1 MPLALEGKQLLE
13 PQRAKT
19 RQAIGNKFASAFK
32 KMANAVLPSSEQPIL
47 GQSGISVFDDYQNK
61 AIAEAKSMAEIQA
74 ARQGFSSEEDKKAWI
89 INYLK
94 KNFGRDSEFKNAD
107 ITKLPEWALRDDI
120 KDPIAE
126 IKAAKQKKEELKGQA
141 GLMQSGFTK
150 GSVKIPT
157 DEEASADVGKINLML
172 GGNYTHPLKPNITSA
187 SVKAMAPTTAPTPE
201 VMATSVETSTP
212 AATME
217 APVEAPTP
225 SPSPIPEP
233 IIAPS
238 PKPASTSAY
247 APAYMATTTPT
258 STPEPAKE
266 SPHPWLNGIQ
276 ASINPQ
282 FAKPIQQ
289 AYKQPVKQFGSAEA
303 AFKAA
308 PYATEVSKVDGMGYV
323 PKAVPLSVGE
333 EVAENVKKS
342 KADIAAKG
350 LGSESDVEE
359 TDIAKPMRIT
369 NPYMDKYK
377 TGKIK

>member
-1 MPLALEGKQLLE
+1 MPLKQEKRQQQAQKELNKTKGEFASNFIYNLANPMVNAFRGSKVGKF
-13 PQRAKT
+13 AKEANLKNILYPVDVLGET
-19 RQAIGNKFASAFK
+19 GNK
-32 KMANAVLPSSEQPIL
+32 NLDEQQTAAIL
-47 GQSGISVFDDYQNK
+47 
-61 AIAEAKSMAEIQA
+61 EAKQEAELKFPDDEN
-74 ARQGFSSEEDKKAWI
+74 ARKNFIVS
-89 INYLK
+89 YLK
-94 KNFGRDSEFKNAD
+94 KNFAEDPYMTDFD
-107 ITKLPEWALRDDI
+107 LTQIPEWATKI
-120 KDPIAE
+120 SSKANNNPID
-126 IKAAKQKKEELKGQA
+126 QDG
-141 GLMQSGFTK
+141 
-150 GSVKIPT
+150 
-157 DEEASADVGKINLML
+157 ASLTN
-172 GGNYTHPLKPNITSA
+172 
-187 SVKAMAPTTAPTPE
+187 PTPSIS
-201 VMATSVETSTP
+201 TPVET
-212 AATME
+212 
-217 APVEAPTP
+217 PTP

-333 EVAENVKKS
+333 EVAENVRRS